1 MQNNIIEMEGIIE
14 GYKAEDGKSP
24 HKFFFLEDGKESTVV
39 LQMWWDFNSKE
50 EKAYIK
56 PLIEEYGSLKELIGY
71 KATVYVVEQKP
82 QTDSEGNFVRSQYA
96 LSSITVGS
104 NVGKPEGKQAVRA
117 TTNRF
122 AGSSD
127 NRSSSAGDRVE
138 GIRLGGTRS
147 MAIEITKEWMSI
159 WYSYQENVTRHQY
172 LQEAKITAKE
182 ATVLFY
188 DIDATTDVP
197 EPFQQVDQSYDEV
210 V

>member
-1 MQNNIIEMEGIIE
+1 MQNNIVEMEGIIE
-14 GYKAEDGKSP
+14 DFEEENANGRP
-24 HKFFFLEDGKESTVV
+24 NKFMFLEDGKESTVY
-39 LQMWWDFNSKE
+39 LNMWRDFNT
-50 EKAYIK
+50 KAEAIYIK
-56 PLIEEYGSLKELIGY
+56 PLIAEYGSLEDLIGY
-71 KATVYVVEQKP
+71 RAKIYA
-82 QTDSEGNFVRSQYA
+82 VRQQDNKSNGKHQYA
-96 LSSITVGS
+96 LKSIEVGS
-104 NVGKPEGKQAVRA
+104 NVGKPQVKQAVRA

-210 V
+210 L